1 MKNTID
7 FDLEF
12 QVFPSCGSST
22 WEAEA
27 WGWQALGLDH
37 IVSLLQRTSEGW
49 LGWSL
54 VWSSCLSTQKQKEQQ
69 KSQEVTSSLLCRSCQ
84 GRRTSKEQVTVAEPA
99 LLLLTWLLLF
109 AFLCWAHI
117 FIGLFAIHLCF
128 MEKKDPEAIPIG
140 SWLVCCLLTW
150 LCLLPW
156 LGYKQNLQK

>member
-117 FIGLFAIHLCF
+117 FIGLQLGPVRGPWRGWHRGAIRSR
-128 MEKKDPEAIPIG
+128 P
-140 SWLVCCLLTW
+140 
-150 LCLLPW
+150 PW
-156 LGYKQNLQK
+156 RKPRRGGLRATSDT